1 MLYAF
6 QLQNKVPK
14 SRIFFFF
21 FVFFF
26 SNENLLFYKAN
37 RVEWRTLMR
46 LLERYED
53 ASEQKLNKK
62 KTSIFFS
69 NNTSLEQ
76 RH

>member
-1 MLYAF
+1 
-6 QLQNKVPK
+6 
-14 SRIFFFF
+14 
-21 FVFFF
+21 
-26 SNENLLFYKAN
+26 
-37 RVEWRTLMR
+37 VEWRTLMR

>member
-1 MLYAF
+1 MRSNFKTRSPNHA
-6 QLQNKVPK
+6 
-14 SRIFFFF
+14 SSFFF